1 VNNLPQTKS
10 SKQNILLWL
19 KRPGRTVA
27 ALILVGIAVIVG
39 VWQASRISVY
49 DQPTPSPTS
58 TQQATIS
65 RISFGSAP
73 MLENGQTRAVDV
85 QEKKEYMSTDNLALR
100 VISDTPYR
108 QTMKFTVRLLDQ
120 FGKTIELEPSQV
132 TLPTGDSHFCCWH
145 IEKSGSYTLQVF
157 RPDNALSSFNFRIRK
172 AVTSIPKSFLKK

>member
-1 VNNLPQTKS
+1 MFSQGRSMTKEI
-10 SKQNILLWL
+10 KLLILLVTDDCNL
-19 KRPGRTVA
+19 RCRYCYARG
-27 ALILVGIAVIVG
+27 G
-39 VWQASRISVY
+39 
-49 DQPTPSPTS
+49 
-58 TQQATIS
+58 
-65 RISFGSAP
+65 
-73 MLENGQTRAVDV
+73 
-85 QEKKEYMSTDNLALR
+85 EKKEYMSTDNLALR